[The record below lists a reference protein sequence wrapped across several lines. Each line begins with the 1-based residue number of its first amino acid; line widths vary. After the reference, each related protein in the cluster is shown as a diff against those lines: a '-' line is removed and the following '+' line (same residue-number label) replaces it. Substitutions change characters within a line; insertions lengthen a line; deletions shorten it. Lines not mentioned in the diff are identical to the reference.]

1 MQQRYV
7 RRDETGEPV
16 WQDTYRYAVLREE
29 WGKVASGGGAAV

>member
-7 RRDETGEPV
+7 RRDDAGEPA
-16 WQDTYRYAVLREE
+16 WQDTYRCAVLRAE